1 MFVKHGPCSIVA
13 ANRELIHLLL
23 GVALGLGAPQRGPTP
38 NLERRPT
45 NIRSPR
51 DVRSRGRESPRLASN
66 RPCAESM
73 GARPTVDFPHASE
86 ERARIPQEMSNF
98 YCHPG
103 KAGGSPMILD
113 PRPSGGRER
122 RKQSTSVPMSTKYQ
136 QFRIALIYTLH
147 LSFSGLLA
155 GPALIPSHGRGA
167 A

>member
-1 MFVKHGPCSIVA
+1 M
-13 ANRELIHLLL
+13 
-23 GVALGLGAPQRGPTP
+23 GAPQRGPTP

-103 KAGGSPMILD
+103 KAGGSPMILVN
-113 PRPSGGRER
+113 GRRINTHHIRDQFPFYVVSYKHYHAAANRCRLVVYFQR
-122 RKQSTSVPMSTKYQ
+122 RLGTFAQFCFKFLIWVSVYFFIVNITSYNMIG
-136 QFRIALIYTLH
+136 F
-147 LSFSGLLA
+147 LL
-155 GPALIPSHGRGA
+155 P
-167 A
+167 